1 MAVRG
6 VALHIALDKEFLS
19 PNGIMLGYALR
30 SDFLHGS
37 PHQPFQIR
45 KRPNS
50 RSPNGIGLRQSSV
63 ST

>member
-37 PHQPFQIR
+37 PTSAVPDKEATEFAES
-45 KRPNS
+45 KRYWA
-50 RSPNGIGLRQSSV
+50 
-63 ST
+63 